1 MSLQDK
7 VVKEFYYTMS
17 VKFTDFFKDVET
29 AALSERPS
37 KEARVTVLD
46 QKYNSARTKLNEA
59 NDEGVKSQ
67 SHKDSKGKAV
77 WCTSQSMEVQ
87 KAFSKV
93 PS

>member
-67 SHKDSKGKAV
+67 SHKDSKRKAV
-77 WCTSQSMEVQ
+77 
-87 KAFSKV
+87 
-93 PS
+93 